1 MLLFME
7 FYQLHFI
14 EFAFH
19 RWGGCPFLLVES
31 LPPWVSHEDLGELK
45 WDQKWR
51 CGLWSAALVSVLL
64 LVVQQAPLRIGFE
77 SDRLDFFLACGSVF
91 AEGLVGLFVYGDL
104 VVLAKWR
111 LQVVRQGGRRQP
123 VYTDLQEMELEQRS
137 ASAPPRRRL
146 QDQKS
151 D

>member
-1 MLLFME
+1 ML
-7 FYQLHFI
+7 
-14 EFAFH
+14 
-19 RWGGCPFLLVES
+19 
-31 LPPWVSHEDLGELK
+31 
-45 WDQKWR
+45 
-51 CGLWSAALVSVLL
+51 
-64 LVVQQAPLRIGFE
+64 QQAPLRIGFE
-77 SDRLDFFLACGSVF
+77 ADRLDFFLACGSVF

-123 VYTDLQEMELEQRS
+123 VYVDPEEDELEQRS

-146 QDQKS
+146 SQDQKS